1 MAVLLHDACC
11 GSRDLL
17 YMGDNA
23 GTLLAMA
30 SLLTQRRV
38 LVRVPCSNDTL
49 LLLPWGFTAC
59 HGMHGMGR
67 RGQAGNGEAPL
78 VVSSGRQHCV

>member
-11 GSRDLL
+11 ESRDLLYLL

-23 GTLLAMA
+23 GALLA

-38 LVRVPCSNDTL
+38 LLRVPCSNDTL
-49 LLLPWGFTAC
+49 LLLP
-59 HGMHGMGR
+59 
-67 RGQAGNGEAPL
+67 
-78 VVSSGRQHCV
+78 